1 MPHRML
7 TPFSVVGSDYRQ
19 PGALSVYTGK
29 QGGEGVPRTYAKV
42 RRKSTTPPTEWRPLM
57 EPGQR

>member
-7 TPFSVVGSDYRQ
+7 APFSVVGSDYRH

-29 QGGEGVPRTYAKV
+29 QGGDGVPRTYAKV
-42 RRKSTTPPTEWRPLM
+42 RQKSTTPPTEWRPLM
-57 EPGQR
+57 GPGQR